1 MKYLSSTIVALA
13 VCHSAV
19 LALPQK
25 GDSTAG
31 TYTIPVFHRSET
43 EGNNADK
50 LVDFEAVSEHLDWLA
65 AKYAASKS
73 PDVRK
78 PANNIAPN
86 QKRATESKKLS
97 LTEKGSAWAV
107 QAGFGGGLTFPLI
120 LDTASSDCLVSDA
133 VYSPAHS
140 KTAKNTG
147 TPFGF
152 PYSNGRQAGGTIW
165 RDNFHIGG
173 LTVPDVAVGVSTT
186 KFLSKA
192 GGVCG
197 LAPDGSSAFNNK
209 FHPFFYQMQSLLS
222 EPVFSFALSKKGGS
236 QVTFGGTD
244 ASKFSGPIQT
254 VPTVDPKNGFWKL
267 SGIFHDGGLQG
278 DFILDSASDLMV
290 IPPNTVDAFFNGL
303 GAVPFVKNGVTYG
316 SYRCYIPPTIKFDF
330 GTATVTAIDSVK
342 SIGKTSE
349 GRCVL
354 PIVAKDLGF
363 GIPLVGGPLFESSY
377 VVFNTSSLTVGFAE
391 RK

>member
-120 LDTASSDCLVSDA
+120 LDTD
-133 VYSPAHS
+133 
-140 KTAKNTG
+140 
-147 TPFGF
+147 
-152 PYSNGRQAGGTIW
+152 GRQAGGTIW